1 MNEVP
6 PALIRISEVAL
17 KQSPA
22 QIDPISLAMIL
33 YSLMKIC
40 SKAFLRKTFLR
51 AEKKPHGIVA
61 RIIKSKIKA
70 KMPEGLKTDL
80 IINPILQ
87 AAYFAAHDEFL
98 WNGLYD
104 LKDEIKWS

>member
-1 MNEVP
+1 VCNIYSKPLLVKQLILGNIKMNEVP

-70 KMPEGLKTDL
+70 
-80 IINPILQ
+80 N
-87 AAYFAAHDEFL
+87 
-98 WNGLYD
+98 
-104 LKDEIKWS
+104 